1 MKKLRQ
7 ELQKGIGTNKLRK
20 KGLRTK
26 DNFKID
32 RVNYINAKKQASRLV
47 NLALEREKTLA
58 IETIIKQGESWD

>member
-32 RVNYINAKKQASRLV
+32 RVNYINAKKQASRFV